1 MSFKALMVDVD
12 GVVVVRPGG
21 RRWDADMEMDL
32 GVKPADMQ
40 AKFFDPRFH
49 DIVRGRADLEPQ
61 LAEALADFAP
71 HVTARQM
78 MDYWF
83 AKDSRLDHQLL
94 EDLAGYRAQGVA
106 LHLATIQEHRRADYL
121 WTTLKL
127 GERFDDLHHSARY
140 QVAKPELAYF
150 RAVEAQVGLSGF
162 DLVLID
168 DSMNNVEG
176 ARAAGWRAVQ
186 WTGQERL
193 ADVLAGV

>member
-12 GVVVVRPGG
+12 GVIVIRPDG
-21 RRWDADMEMDL
+21 RRWDADMEADL
-32 GVKPADMQ
+32 GVKVADMQ
-40 AKFFDPRFH
+40 EKFFAARFH
-49 DIVRGRADLEPQ
+49 DIVRGRADLEPH

-71 HVTARQM
+71 HVSARQM

-94 EDLAGYRAQGVA
+94 EDLAGYRAQGVV

-121 WTTLKL
+121 WTTLNL
-127 GERFDDLHHSARY
+127 RERFDGLHHSARY

-150 RAVEAQVGLSGF
+150 RAVEAQVGFSGP

-168 DSMNNVEG
+168 DGMNNVEG
-176 ARAAGWRAVQ
+176 ARAAGWRAAH

-193 ADVLAGV
+193 ADVLARL